1 MANGQYNFSI
11 GLNTQR
17 LEVDAKRATDVFK
30 KLKLDVERLGKD
42 VDTSFN
48 APLQTAPSK
57 VEAATRSFNGL
68 NVATQQLV
76 RELPAA
82 SMGMNTLFM
91 ALSNNIPIFADQVR
105 NLREKGESVGDIMSN
120 IGKSLFSWQTA
131 LVAGVTILSMY
142 GKEIGNWVVSLF
154 KGKEA
159 INASKEAIRT
169 LNETIKENG
178 LGIGDSFVKLRQLSR
193 EYRSLGDD
201 INARTQFILDNKS
214 AFDDLGVAI
223 NSVVDADRLL
233 IERTPDFVQAM
244 MLRAQA
250 SAAKRLAEEKYEEF
264 FIKQQEYIDERDAGV
279 SLGDRFNAYASGLD
293 QSAATGKT
301 AGKIQ
306 SAEELYR
313 NRINILKNE
322 AEKVK
327 DVADAYFEL
336 SAAKNLEA
344 TTTLRNAGISEAAAA
359 AKKAEGKTLQ
369 EISDEV
375 FGTEAQQEAAV
386 NKAFE
391 KMRKDLAESRAKS
404 IEDLEQYYIDYGT
417 YQERILATTQRYSRL
432 IAEAENEGQRMALE
446 AEREA
451 ILAKFKVEA
460 SGFAKS
466 IVEMTSEQLSAMI
479 EQLEAQVDAETEA
492 FQNMGVSDP
501 LKVQAYQAA
510 IAKLTAQIAILK
522 ARLGDTEK
530 AVEGDNWA
538 DVTQVFQNISKTAM
552 EAANALGDFDSGA
565 GRALKTI
572 AQLSN
577 LSINLISA
585 LKGVKKAFDT
595 TTTSINAMEKASAI
609 LAVVSVAIQA
619 LSMLFSGLKDFQA
632 AEEAFK
638 QTIKLFEQLN
648 DELERTKRLANLASD
663 DNSIFGGNAFGSFES
678 SINVARKALEAYNK
692 TQAELINRGK
702 EVTNVTTAP
711 GTLGVRI
718 DEYSYESLEESLSNM
733 QVLMRD
739 YGKFAE
745 SWGARDKYSSLG
757 ELLPGLFGEDGTL
770 NMDALKEFQGSD
782 LYEKLSEENRAYID
796 ELIANYEV
804 YEEAMSAMRDY
815 LKGIFGD
822 LGDDMT
828 SALVGA
834 FENGTDA
841 AQAFS
846 DSVSDILARFA
857 ADMVKSLYIAP
868 LLAQAQKDIEAI
880 WANSNM
886 SNEDKMTAITE
897 RMAQLGRDVSAQ
909 QENVNALLDKIDK
922 TSEEQGF
929 DAFGGER
936 RSASKAVTQASQESI
951 DDMNG
956 RLTAIQGHTFNIQA
970 DTKRLT
976 EQTTQILRHLAGIET
991 NTQELFAIKQD
1002 MRAMRTTLSDI
1013 ALRGIKT
1020 I

>member
-17 LEVDAKRATDVFK
+17 LELDAKRATDVFK
-30 KLKLDVERLGKD
+30 NLKLDVERLGKD
-42 VDTSFN
+42 IDTSFN

-82 SMGMNTLFM
+82 SMGLNTLFL

-105 NLREKGESVGDIMSN
+105 NLREEGESVGDIMSN

-131 LVAGVTILSMY
+131 LIAGVTILSMY

-159 INASKEAIRT
+159 IDASKEAFRT
-169 LNETIKENG
+169 LNAAIKENG
-178 LGIGDSFVKLRQLSR
+178 LGIGEAVVTIKRFSR
-193 EYRSLGDD
+193 EWRSLGADLEAK
-201 INARTQFILDNKS
+201 NRFLEENKT
-214 AFDDLGVAI
+214 AFQELGVAVRNTAEADNIFIDNTQNYI
-223 NSVVDADRLL
+223 NSLR
-233 IERTPDFVQAM
+233 
-244 MLRAQA
+244 LRAQA
-250 SAAKRLAEEKYEEF
+250 SAAAKLAAQKYEEALIQEEERRQNK
-264 FIKQQEYIDERDAGV
+264 IKLANTPQYITQNRATISSG
-279 SLGDRFNAYASGLD
+279 GAPAYGY
-293 QSAATGKT
+293 
-301 AGKIQ
+301 AGKQLINSEYTALEEEIKIQ
-306 SAEELYR
+306 DEAIVSTRKLADSYFNLATAYEDQADAALEAANITKQTTAEQQAQ
-313 NRINILKNE
+313 ILAAE
-322 AEKVK
+322 AEASNKA
-327 DVADAYFEL
+327 VAA
-336 SAAKNLEA
+336 LEA
-344 TTTLRNAGISEAAAA
+344 
-359 AKKAEGKTLQ
+359 
-369 EISDEV
+369 
-375 FGTEAQQEAAV
+375 
-386 NKAFE
+386 
-391 KMRKDLAESRAKS
+391 
-404 IEDLEQYYIDYGT
+404 YYIKYGT
-417 YQERILATTQRYSRL
+417 IKEKILYTTQRYNRL
-432 IAEAENEGQRMALE
+432 ISEAENEGQRMALE

-451 ILAKFKVEA
+451 ILAKFEVEA

-466 IVEMTSEQLSAMI
+466 IIDMTAEQLSAMI
-479 EQLEAQVDAETEA
+479 EQLEAQVEAETEA
-492 FQNMGVSDP
+492 FHNMGVSDP
-501 LKVQAYQAA
+501 ENVQEYQAA

-522 ARLGDTEK
+522 ARLGDTGK

-538 DVTQVFQNISKTAM
+538 DVTQVFQNISKTAT

-577 LSINLISA
+577 LSINLISSI
-585 LKGVKKAFDT
+585 KGVSKAFDKAA
-595 TTTSINAMEKASAI
+595 TSISAMEKASAI
-609 LAVVSVAIQA
+609 LAVISVAIQA
-619 LSMLFSGLKDFQA
+619 LSMLFSGIKDFQE

-638 QTIKLFEQLN
+638 QTIKLFEELN
-648 DELERTKRLANLASD
+648 DKLERTKLLANLASD

-678 SINVARKALEAYNK
+678 NINVARKALEAYNK

-757 ELLPGLFGEDGTL
+757 ELLPGLFGDDGTL
-770 NMDALKEFQGSD
+770 NMDTLKELQGSD

-804 YEEAMSAMRDY
+804 YEGAMSAVRDY

-857 ADMVKSLYIAP
+857 SDMVKSLYIAP
-868 LLAQAQKDIEAI
+868 LLEQAQKDIEAI

-897 RMAQLGRDVSAQ
+897 RMAQVGRDMSAQ
-909 QENVNALLDKIDK
+909 QENANALLDKIDK

-936 RSASKAVTQASQESI
+936 RSASKAATQASQDSI

-976 EQTTQILRHLAGIET
+976 EQTTQILRHLASIET